1 MTDFEKTFDKAGE
14 VLDNIILNTPGLLEY
29 KICDGILYLRF
40 EHGIIDMTL
49 PLVRYLRTYKG
60 ESWENIGEVETG

>member
-1 MTDFEKTFDKAGE
+1 MSNFEKTLNKTGE
-14 VLDNIILNTPGLLEY
+14 ILNNILKTPGLLGY
-29 KICDGILYLRF
+29 KIRDGILYLRF

-49 PLVRYLRTYKG
+49 PLAYHIRTYKG